1 MYCKKFNL
9 CYCHLYSGTTEERFD
24 IVCSMKRNLII
35 FTVCCLFVPGC
46 IRTCP
51 RNIHSLKYPLLVHYT
66 NLSLLCNTILG
77 SLQNHTNMIV
87 TVACHSWRSFKNWL
101 ENCFISLCE
110 CWKLATNLS
119 TIQQREGII
128 ISSNKRHLPSLPS
141 PLPAYY
147 DRAFNKAVNRIGATH
162 ATRVHF

>member
-1 MYCKKFNL
+1 MYCKKLNL
-9 CYCHLYSGTTEERFD
+9 CYCHLYSSTTEERFD

-51 RNIHSLKYPLLVHYT
+51 RNIHLTKYPLLVHYT

-77 SLQNHTNMIV
+77 SLQNHTNTIV
-87 TVACHSWRSFKNWL
+87 SSWRSFKN
-101 ENCFISLCE
+101 CFITLCE
-110 CWKLATNLS
+110 CCKLATNLL

-128 ISSNKRHLPSLPS
+128 ISSNKRHLLPPLSS
-141 PLPAYY
+141 PRVLRSRVQQSSKSNPRHTRDA
-147 DRAFNKAVNRIGATH
+147 RAFLIT
-162 ATRVHF
+162 TLMS